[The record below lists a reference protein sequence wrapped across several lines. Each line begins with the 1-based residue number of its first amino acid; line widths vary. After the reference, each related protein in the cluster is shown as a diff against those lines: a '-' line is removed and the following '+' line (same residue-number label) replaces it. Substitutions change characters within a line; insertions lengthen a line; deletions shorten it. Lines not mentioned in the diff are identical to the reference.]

1 MALSLKKVKR
11 APVIAKDDFATT
23 TKSTKRSLSKN
34 SDSLIKET
42 EIKKDGS
49 DPEILPER
57 AQLSIGT
64 RPWSEVV
71 VREKDQNRVPTI
83 KQKVADKIV
92 THKTTDENVT
102 HETTDEIVTH
112 KTTDEIVR
120 HKTTDEI
127 VTNAPVD
134 LTFFEQRQSINRKYS
149 SSSTLRAWCE
159 VLRIGVSS

>member
-23 TKSTKRSLSKN
+23 PKSTKTSLSKN
-34 SDSLIKET
+34 SDSLIKEK

-71 VREKDQNRVPTI
+71 VREKDQNRVPNI

-92 THKTTDENVT
+92 THKTTDE
-102 HETTDEIVTH
+102 
-112 KTTDEIVR
+112 
-120 HKTTDEI
+120 I
-127 VTNAPVD
+127 VTNTPIDV
-134 LTFFEQRQSINRKYS
+134 TFFEQRQSINRKYS
-149 SSSTLRAWCE
+149 SPSTLRAWCE

>member
-23 TKSTKRSLSKN
+23 PKSTKTISSKSL
-34 SDSLIKET
+34 DSLLKEK

-49 DPEILPER
+49 DPEVLPER
-57 AQLSIGT
+57 AQSPIGT

-71 VREKDQNRVPTI
+71 VREKDQNRVPNV

-92 THKTTDENVT
+92 THKTTDE
-102 HETTDEIVTH
+102 
-112 KTTDEIVR
+112 
-120 HKTTDEI
+120 I
-127 VTNAPVD
+127 VTNTPID
-134 LTFFEQRQSINRKYS
+134 LTFFEERQSINRKYS

-159 VLRIGVSS
+159 VLRVGVSS